1 MCMKVWLRSRLS
13 PSSAA
18 ARRATFSHNPAQRS
32 RGRRAASARRPM
44 AIVNGW
50 LDALWQEEALALTSQ

>member
-1 MCMKVWLRSRLS
+1 MIWL
-13 PSSAA
+13 PVVQ
-18 ARRATFSHNPAQRS
+18 RAPLTDTAPA
-32 RGRRAASARRPM
+32 AASARRPM